1 MGLMRDGFYGTDG
14 ERETGMFGG
23 RRIAAGFLVFL
34 ALMWVCTLVSKVVY
48 TSKLPQVQAGEA
60 ERKKIEHTVE
70 SDGIVKQGSE
80 RAVHTLAGLRVERI
94 SVRTGDTVEKGDVLF
109 TLDMGDLEEIIAA
122 KELEAAKLEY
132 QIADLQKNRQLAAE
146 EKQRQRERAGE
157 DYDTAVDAAGRGT
170 GRADAAWQ
178 EADGKLQ
185 KHLEDG
191 VSLTSAEDRE
201 RVRREYEDWLKRGS
215 ELEATVSGNV
225 ADVAQRERQLEEMQG
240 SATPEEIARANGELE
255 AAKERLRAAQAA
267 YAEYGKHPMEE
278 PDFTS
283 EDAAKKA
290 WETEKNGLEG
300 NLRDAGYGREDAQI
314 SGEAGIRDAERNR
327 EDAQAQS
334 QADSTLEIYRL
345 QLKALEKEI
354 EKYRG
359 IYGDGGR
366 VVCEADGTVTGIH
379 LTAGERTT
387 DGAAIVCADKEIP
400 YQFETLLGKEQ
411 KKYVNQGDA
420 VTLKTAQGTEELTV
434 DYMEEDGNGFY
445 RAVIYLPQGRGEL
458 GMSGTM
464 HRSASSEF
472 YNCCI
477 PASALHSEGNNR
489 YFVYVVGERDGILG
503 KEYYAQLRYVEV
515 LDQNDRYAALA
526 EGSLGGEERVVTGY
540 DKEIG
545 NGVAVRY
552 AE

>member
-1 MGLMRDGFYGTDG
+1 MGEMRNGSYGTGG
-14 ERETGMFGG
+14 ERWMGMFGG
-23 RRIAAGFLVFL
+23 RRIVAGFAAFL

-60 ERKKIEHTVE
+60 EKKKIEHIVE

-80 RAVHTLAGLRVERI
+80 RAIHTLPGLRVEKI

-132 QIADLQKNRQLAAE
+132 QIADLLKNRQLAAE
-146 EKQRQRERAGE
+146 EKQRRQERAGE
-157 DYDTAVDAAGRGT
+157 DYDTAVDAAGRGL
-170 GRADAAWQ
+170 GRAEAAWQ

-185 KHLEDG
+185 NHLADG
-191 VSLTSAEDRE
+191 VDMTPAEGRESA
-201 RVRREYEDWLKRGS
+201 RREYEDWLKRGS
-215 ELEATVSGNV
+215 ELEATVSGNI
-225 ADVAQRERQLEEMQG
+225 ADVAERERRLEEMQG
-240 SATPEEIARANGELE
+240 SASPEEIARANGELE
-255 AAKERLRAAQAA
+255 AAKEKLRASQTA
-267 YAEYGKHPMEE
+267 YEEYGKHPMKE

-290 WETEKNGLEG
+290 WETEKNSLEE
-300 NLRDAGYGREDAQI
+300 NLRDAGDGREDAQL
-314 SGEAGIRDAERNR
+314 SGEAGIRDAGRNR

-345 QLKALEKEI
+345 QLQALEKEI

-359 IYGDGGR
+359 IYGDGGQ
-366 VVCEADGTVTGIH
+366 VVSEVDGTVTGIH

-411 KKYVNQGDA
+411 KKYVNQGDT
-420 VTLKTAQGTEELTV
+420 VTLKTAQGMEELEV
-434 DYMEEDGNGFY
+434 DYMEEDGSGSY
-445 RAVIYLPQGRGEL
+445 RAVVYLPQGRGEI

-477 PASALHSEGNNR
+477 PASALHSEGYGR

-526 EGSLGGEERVVTGY
+526 EGSLTGEERVVTGY

-545 NGVAVRY
+545 NGMAVRY
-552 AE
+552 VE